1 MPEAKAKML
10 ADLASAH
17 VAFKEAILHIPNGR
31 ARDAVLGDW
40 TAKDVAAHISSW
52 DEVVCMDLQRLVRG
66 HLPVMAAVNADDVDE
81 WNAVL
86 MKGRFPFPFEQVLS
100 ELEECYDMLFEELES
115 VPYSMF
121 KEGGAV
127 ERMMLVEIEHYKMHA
142 AHVRE
147 WREKAGI

>member
-10 ADLASAH
+10 ADLAAAH
-17 VAFKEAILHIPNGR
+17 VEFKEAILHIPEKHTSDG
-31 ARDAVLGDW
+31 VLGDW
-40 TAKDVAAHISSW
+40 TAKDVAAHVSSW
-52 DEVVCMDLQRLVRG
+52 DEMVCMDLQRLVRG
-66 HLPVMAAVNADDVDE
+66 HLPVMEGVRADEVDE

-86 MKGRFPFPFEQVLS
+86 MKGRFAFPFEQVLS
-100 ELEECYDMLFEELES
+100 ELEECYDMLFESLES

-127 ERMMLVEIEHYKMHA
+127 ERMMAIEIEHYRTHA

-147 WREKAGI
+147 WREKLGI